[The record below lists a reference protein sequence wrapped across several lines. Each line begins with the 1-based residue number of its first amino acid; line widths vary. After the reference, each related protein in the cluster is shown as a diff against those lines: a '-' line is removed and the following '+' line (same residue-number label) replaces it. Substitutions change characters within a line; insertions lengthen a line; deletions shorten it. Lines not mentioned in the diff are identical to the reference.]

1 MKKKVGILTMHK
13 VLNFGSALQAYALLK
28 KVESMGFFAELINY
42 SYPNAEHCK
51 RMGIRFFPERSILR
65 LFIFYLI
72 GCFLLKFPWKFKEK
86 KAQQAIRRFH
96 QQWKFR
102 KFYKNYFKLSSPYRT
117 IQSLSIAPPQYDIYI
132 TGSDQVWNPKFMV
145 GDSNFLL
152 SFVAKNKIK
161 CSYASSF
168 SCREI
173 PQCDEEIFKKHL
185 GLYNALSVRES
196 SSAQIVFHLIGKK
209 PEVVCDPTLLLNREE
224 WLAVCPAKKLVRCK
238 YLLVYILHY
247 AYDPY
252 PGILDFVKGLS
263 KKKHLRLVV
272 LNGLKDGYSLDG
284 ALHFDDVGP
293 IEFLQLF
300 RDAEVIVTT
309 SFHGTAF
316 ALNFKKK
323 FYSVVE
329 NANGKDN
336 RISDLLFK
344 CGAEHHLIEGEN
356 INQWGAA
363 EVSDKETELLE
374 KFRTDSK
381 LYLQKC
387 LGKTNLDNG

>member
-1 MKKKVGILTMHK
+1 MKKKIGILTMHK

-28 KVESMGFFAELINY
+28 KIESIGFFTELIDY

-51 RMGIRFFPERSILR
+51 RMGMRFFPERSIVR

-72 GCFLLKFPWKFKEK
+72 GCFLLKLPWKFKEK
-86 KAQQAIRRFH
+86 KARQAIQRFH
-96 QQWKFR
+96 QQKKFR
-102 KFYKNYFKLSSPYRT
+102 KFYKNYFKLSPPYRT

-152 SFVAKNKIK
+152 GFVAKDKIK

-173 PQCDEEIFKKHL
+173 SQRDEEIFKKYL
-185 GLYNALSVRES
+185 GLYNVLSVREA
-196 SSAQIVFHLIGKK
+196 SSAQMVFHLIGKK

-224 WLAVCPAKKLVRCK
+224 WLAVCPVQKLVRGK

-252 PGILDFVKGLS
+252 PGILDFVREIS
-263 KKKHLRLVV
+263 KKMHLRLVV
-272 LNGLKDGYSLDG
+272 LNGLKDGYSLEG

-300 RDAEVIVTT
+300 RDAEMIVTT

-323 FYSVVE
+323 FYSVIE
-329 NANGKDN
+329 KTNGKDN

-344 CGAEHHLIEGEN
+344 CGAEHHLIECGN
-356 INQWGAA
+356 IYLLDAA
-363 EVSDKETELLE
+363 EVKDGEIKLLE
-374 KFRTDSK
+374 KFRTDSMV
-381 LYLQKC
+381 YLRKC
-387 LGKTNLDNG
+387 LGKN